1 MKRFITILMEIGC
14 KWEILLLVWADGD
27 RFGRFTSLSADGTI
41 MAIGAP
47 QSGAGY
53 VKVFEYNGSSWV
65 QKGSKL
71 TGDATG
77 DEFGTCVSLSAD
89 GSRLAVGA
97 FKIDSGVN
105 SNEGQVKI
113 YDYSS
118 DWTETASIEEGVE
131 GDYAGYSLSLSSDG
145 TIIAIG
151 AYNSDAGGTGRGI
164 TRIYRE
170 DSGYWE
176 NIGSISGSADN
187 EESGVSVSLNSYAS
201 LGTILA
207 VGVYKADI
215 ANVGDDAG
223 CTRIYEYVSGMTW
236 SQIGDSIPGVHGC
249 DQSGKF
255 VDLNDDG
262 SMDDYRH
269 P

>member
-1 MKRFITILMEIGC
+1 MGLFSNNFKKIDVLFLLIISSNIVLAQALSWDQLGDDIAGTENFGVNISFNDDGTIMAVGAPGGSSSPGYAAVYNYIDGNWLQMGDT
-14 KWEILLLVWADGD
+14 VAGSADGD

-53 VKVFEYNGSSWV
+53 VKVFEYNGSSWG

-97 FKIDSGVN
+97 FKFDSGVN
-105 SNEGQVKI
+105 TDDGQVKI

-118 DWTETASIEEGVE
+118 DWTETASIKEGVE
-131 GDYAGYSLSLSSDG
+131 GEYAGYSLSLSSDG
-145 TIIAIG
+145 KIVAIG

-170 DSGYWE
+170 ETGDWE

-187 EESGVSVSLNSYAS
+187 
-201 LGTILA
+201 
-207 VGVYKADI
+207 
-215 ANVGDDAG
+215 
-223 CTRIYEYVSGMTW
+223 
-236 SQIGDSIPGVHGC
+236 
-249 DQSGKF
+249 
-255 VDLNDDG
+255 
-262 SMDDYRH
+262 
-269 P
+269 